1 MKTQKTKNDDIN
13 KLGRLIYN
21 YQSKPND
28 IDDFYF
34 SRVVDKNTGKL
45 LSRQIEI
52 ECLSIKCMIKYQRLI
67 DNSLYRYLEVMSFN
81 AKNDN
86 FIYSASF
93 SISYKFPK
101 FISNIENVILNTSTT
116 DKPYRTSENKTL
128 NAYSNMEYIC
138 WNSIDNKKLQLTF
151 HGEYF
156 DKLSNKEE
164 YAFTQVI
171 SLFATEA
178 SRNPTTYVTAPMVLE
193 LAEVKASKIET
204 LIDGEDVKDVLVD
217 LYKQRDRIIQGMQNK
232 YSINDIENMI
242 FSIEKYANN
251 KSLLIKDFFL
261 EYFPMAIDKAVSGSR
276 VTSDKLNKILDNF
289 DNKYSHQYDF
299 GRPNINKEK
308 ELEEKNSVLKQLWQ
322 KTFPDREVTDLV
334 KDWYDIDLIGE

>member
-1 MKTQKTKNDDIN
+1 M
-13 KLGRLIYN
+13 
-21 YQSKPND
+21 
-28 IDDFYF
+28 
-34 SRVVDKNTGKL
+34 
-45 LSRQIEI
+45 
-52 ECLSIKCMIKYQRLI
+52 SI
-67 DNSLYRYLEVMSFN
+67 N
-81 AKNDN
+81 AKNDD

-93 SISYKFPK
+93 SISYKFPT

-138 WNSIDNKKLQLTF
+138 WNSIDNKKIQLTF
-151 HGEYF
+151 HGKYY

-178 SRNPTTYVTAPMVLE
+178 SRNPTTYITAPMVLE
-193 LAEVKASKIET
+193 LAEVKASKVEN
-204 LIDGEDVKDVLVD
+204 LINGEDVTNVLAD

-232 YSINDIENMI
+232 CNFNDIEDII

-261 EYFPMAIDKAVSGSR
+261 KYFPMAIDKAVSGSR
-276 VTSDKLNKILDNF
+276 VTSDKLNKTF

-308 ELEEKNSVLKQLWQ
+308 ELEEK
-322 KTFPDREVTDLV
+322 TA
-334 KDWYDIDLIGE
+334 Y